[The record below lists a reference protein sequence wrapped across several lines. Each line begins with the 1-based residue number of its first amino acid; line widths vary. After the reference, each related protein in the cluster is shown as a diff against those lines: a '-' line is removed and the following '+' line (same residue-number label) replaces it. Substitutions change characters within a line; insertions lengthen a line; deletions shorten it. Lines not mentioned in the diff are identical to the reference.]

1 MEYQKIANLIDD
13 DTLDQPSKF
22 RTRNWVEI
30 NDESRG
36 AYNVNS
42 QIKFKTTML
51 KSSLCDYSDAYILV
65 KGTISVNNTAAQ
77 GAAANNTNKKVIFK
91 NCAPFTNC
99 ISEINNT
106 QIDNA
111 KDIDIVMPMYNLI
124 EYSDNYAKTTGSIW
138 QYCKDIPARNNNNEI
153 TEFTLVNT
161 TDSFKFKAK
170 ITGQTE
176 DDGTKDVEIMV
187 PLKYLSNFWRTLEM
201 PLINCEVNLILTWS
215 STCVLI
221 STNIP
226 NQAAIF
232 EITDTKL
239 YVPVVTLST
248 QENTK
253 FLQQL
258 ESGFKR
264 VINWNKYLSKP
275 ELLAQNPNLNH
286 LVEPSFQGVNR
297 LFVLAFE
304 NDNDGTSNE
313 QSYLPT
319 VEIKDYNTMINGENV
334 FDQPIKNTKVTYDN
348 IRKIATG
355 QGDDYTTRCLLNYP
369 YFANT
374 YKMFAV
380 NLSKQQALDADPR
393 AIQQI
398 NFTANIDR
406 AAANKSLLY
415 SGRSK
420 RNYSRLFTGNS
431 KSIVNKIIFNLNTY
445 KCFALVST
453 TLIK

>member
-1 MEYQKIANLIDD
+1 MEYQKKANLIDD
-13 DTLDQPSKF
+13 NTLNQPSKF

-65 KGTISVNNTAAQ
+65 KETIIVNNTAAQ
-77 GAAANNTNKKVIFK
+77 GAAPDSSNKKVIFK

-111 KDIDIVMPMYNLI
+111 KDIDILMPMYNLI
-124 EYSDNYAKTTGSIW
+124 EYSDNYAKTTGSLW
-138 QYCKDIPARNNNNEI
+138 QYCKDIPARNNNDEI
-153 TEFTLVNT
+153 VAFAMNNV
-161 TDSFKFKAK
+161 TDLFNFKAK

-176 DDGTKDVEIMV
+176 DERTKDVEIMV
-187 PLKYLSNFWRTLEM
+187 PLKYLNNFWRTLEM

-221 STNIP
+221 ATGVP

-232 EITDTKL
+232 EITDTKI

-248 QENTK
+248 QGNTK

-258 ESGFKR
+258 KSGFKR
-264 VINWNKYLSKP
+264 VINWNKSLSKP

-304 NDNDGTSNE
+304 NDNHRTSDE
-313 QSYLPT
+313 RYYLPT
-319 VEIKDYNTMINGENV
+319 VEIKDYNIMITGENF
-334 FDQPIKNTKVTYDN
+334 FDQPIKNNKVRYEN
-348 IRKIATG
+348 IRQIATG
-355 QGDDYTTRCLLNYP
+355 QGDDYTSGCLLDYP
-369 YFANT
+369 YFKDT
-374 YKMFAV
+374 YKMIAV
-380 NLSKQQALDADPR
+380 DLSKQQALDADPR

-398 NFTANIDR
+398 NFTANLDR
-406 AAANKSLLY
+406 A
-415 SGRSK
+415 
-420 RNYSRLFTGNS
+420 GNTRVYFILEEAKETILDFS
-431 KSIVNKIIFNLNTY
+431 QGTVKVL
-445 KCFALVST
+445 
-453 TLIK
+453 